1 VIVFVVLWAN
11 YGDQGVDFCGVYST
25 KEKAQALGYND
36 KRVMNEMLTTS
47 PADLIIE
54 TLR

>member
-25 KEKAQALGYND
+25 KEKAQAYIN
-36 KRVMNEMLTTS
+36 KRVN
-47 PADLIIE
+47 PAECIDEQDFDIYE
-54 TLR
+54 EEVQ